1 MADTRWPFHGEVI
14 ADVAAHQW
22 WMGPN
27 PEALCKE
34 NVELFNINSLPLSS
48 NMIALICSAVSSSS
62 SFSLQEQIVVAL
74 DEAAKGNATVNF
86 DEKTYA
92 PL

>member
-27 PEALCKE
+27 PEALHKE
-34 NVELFNINSLPLSS
+34 NVELFDINNVPLSS
-48 NMIALICSAVSSSS
+48 NMIALICSAVSSSN
-62 SFSLQEQIVVAL
+62 LAL
-74 DEAAKGNATVNF
+74 YMFLLTPRSDRGG
-86 DEKTYA
+86 
-92 PL
+92 P

>member
-27 PEALCKE
+27 PEALRKE

-48 NMIALICSAVSSSS
+48 NMIALICSVVSSSS
-62 SFSLQEQIVVAL
+62 LGLYTFKFLLTPRA
-74 DEAAKGNATVNF
+74 DCGC
-86 DEKTYA
+86 
-92 PL
+92 P

>member
-27 PEALCKE
+27 PEALRKE
-34 NVELFNINSLPLSS
+34 NVELFDINNVPLSS
-48 NMIALICSAVSSSS
+48 NMIALICSAVSSSNLTLYMFLLTPRS
-62 SFSLQEQIVVAL
+62 
-74 DEAAKGNATVNF
+74 DRGG
-86 DEKTYA
+86 
-92 PL
+92 P